1 MFPEDFTKR
10 MKEMLQ
16 EEYQAFEEAL
26 EEERYCALRVNTLKA
41 GKEEFLKKAPWNLNE
56 VPWEENGFYYSR
68 SDTPGKHPYHEAGAY
83 YIQEPSAM
91 APAAFLDAK
100 PGERILDLCAA
111 PGGKSTQIAVS
122 MKREG
127 LLISNE
133 IHPARA
139 KILSENV
146 ERLGIKNCLVMNE
159 TPDHLAQ
166 IFHEFF
172 DRIMVDAPCSGEGM
186 FRKNEEACGQWSVDA
201 VEQCAKRQKDILEAA
216 CGMLK
221 PGGRMVYS
229 TCTFSKEENEDV
241 IEQFIGQHPEYHLV
255 EMNLVGGMMKGYDK
269 EGKTIRLFPHR
280 LHGEGH
286 FVAVLEKEA
295 GLALDECST
304 KTEATLS
311 EKEIKDYREFEEKV
325 LQDRLEGTFIKYK
338 DELYLAKANIP
349 GLKGL
354 KVLRPGIHLGTL
366 KKGRFE
372 PGHALAHCLT
382 PEDVKPAYRSNFSA
396 DDPVIRDYLHGQ
408 TFETQGE
415 NGWHVIFVDG
425 YSLGWGKLTGNIMK
439 NHYPKGLRS
448 KY

>member
-16 EEYQAFEEAL
+16 EEYQAFEEVL

-122 MKREG
+122 MKQEG

-201 VEQCAKRQKDILEAA
+201 VEQCAKR
-216 CGMLK
+216 
-221 PGGRMVYS
+221 
-229 TCTFSKEENEDV
+229 
-241 IEQFIGQHPEYHLV
+241 
-255 EMNLVGGMMKGYDK
+255 
-269 EGKTIRLFPHR
+269 
-280 LHGEGH
+280 
-286 FVAVLEKEA
+286 
-295 GLALDECST
+295 
-304 KTEATLS
+304 
-311 EKEIKDYREFEEKV
+311 
-325 LQDRLEGTFIKYK
+325 
-338 DELYLAKANIP
+338 
-349 GLKGL
+349 
-354 KVLRPGIHLGTL
+354 
-366 KKGRFE
+366 
-372 PGHALAHCLT
+372 
-382 PEDVKPAYRSNFSA
+382 
-396 DDPVIRDYLHGQ
+396 
-408 TFETQGE
+408 
-415 NGWHVIFVDG
+415 
-425 YSLGWGKLTGNIMK
+425 
-439 NHYPKGLRS
+439 
-448 KY
+448 